1 MLKLISILLAIYIA
15 IWSYAPVGTF
25 GTTGGFVTRKDSSA
39 WPAWLDQSG
48 LHLPGYII
56 DEKSEER
63 NKRGVILTPGSVSGP
78 LAWWNP
84 SEKGS
89 ERAIVAD
96 DTLQMICLGITRI
109 SAFFMYPSLILVFTT
124 KFRATIEL
132 LFSSPL
138 SLLSYSNAHELH
150 VFCGKVVVF
159 DGILHTV
166 FHIVRWADQGNLYL
180 VFNHRSG
187 ISGFV
192 AVISILLISVP
203 MMFEV
208 LRSRIKYEVRK
219 YVHYFFVIFC
229 IAMSFHA
236 PLSTIP
242 NGGFTLIVFPTLII
256 WWALDNLYVYLYLTE
271 KIEVS
276 SSKRL

>member
-1 MLKLISILLAIYIA
+1 MYGMLKLISILLAIYIA

-56 DEKSEER
+56 DVKSEER
-63 NKRGVILTPGSVSGP
+63 NKRGVILTPGSISGP

-124 KFRATIEL
+124 IQRA
-132 LFSSPL
+132 
-138 SLLSYSNAHELH
+138 
-150 VFCGKVVVF
+150 
-159 DGILHTV
+159 
-166 FHIVRWADQGNLYL
+166 
-180 VFNHRSG
+180 
-187 ISGFV
+187 
-192 AVISILLISVP
+192 
-203 MMFEV
+203 
-208 LRSRIKYEVRK
+208 
-219 YVHYFFVIFC
+219 
-229 IAMSFHA
+229 
-236 PLSTIP
+236 
-242 NGGFTLIVFPTLII
+242 
-256 WWALDNLYVYLYLTE
+256 
-271 KIEVS
+271 
-276 SSKRL
+276 